1 MGDVLLALCIPLMV
15 CASGIY
21 AVCESWWRRR
31 RRATAPPWSSWSSPS
46 PWQSPYAH
54 AGARRAEREMLMAAE
69 EIVEEAY
76 ARLAGLYE
84 GGCAGAYGGCACG
97 ADAVEGAD
105 GEADG
110 RVGRGGCVSA
120 GSTADRGPS
129 SPAAARTGTRPP
141 AH

>member
-31 RRATAPPWSSWSSPS
+31 HPAPP
-46 PWQSPYAH
+46 SPYAH
-54 AGARRAEREMLMAAE
+54 AAARLAEREMLMAAE

-84 GGCAGAYGGCACG
+84 DECVGTYGSDGDAEADLG
-97 ADAVEGAD
+97 ADD
-105 GEADG
+105 GVSTYDG
-110 RVGRGGCVSA
+110 VSA
-120 GSTADRGPS
+120 GSSGDRGPS
-129 SPAAARTGTRPP
+129 
-141 AH
+141 

>member
-21 AVCESWWRRR
+21 AVCESWWLRRHPMPPAR
-31 RRATAPPWSSWSSPS
+31 RPH
-46 PWQSPYAH
+46 PYPYPYPYPHAH
-54 AGARRAEREMLMAAE
+54 AGARLAEREMLLVAE

-76 ARLAGLYE
+76 ARLADLYDVRY
-84 GGCAGAYGGCACG
+84 AGAYDNECSGANGGI
-97 ADAVEGAD
+97 
-105 GEADG
+105 
-110 RVGRGGCVSA
+110 SA
-120 GSTADRGPS
+120 GSTPDHGPS